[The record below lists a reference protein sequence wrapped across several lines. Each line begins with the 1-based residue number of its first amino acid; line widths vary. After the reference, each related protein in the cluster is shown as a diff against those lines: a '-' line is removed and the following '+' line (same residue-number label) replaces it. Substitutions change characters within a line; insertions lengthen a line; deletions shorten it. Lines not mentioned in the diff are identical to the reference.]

1 MSYILKKLRLTS
13 LFLLIPNLKSQVI
26 YLLFLSLFV
35 SFLDLIGITF
45 IGSFII
51 ILLDNKKN
59 ILFDIQIFNLLIVK
73 DYIYIFAFFIIIIF
87 FFKNLLSYKINKKI
101 IFFCYE
107 QQDVIR
113 TIFLKSYYRDLQS
126 VQLNSYEED
135 ISLIMD
141 YVKRITE
148 SYLVFFLKLINDS
161 IIIVSILFFLLY
173 FNFLFTSILIVIIFF
188 SYYLYVFAYRK
199 KIYYLGAVV
208 KNSIQELFGKINFL
222 LNAKK
227 EIKLFG
233 NEDEFIE
240 DFSAASKVNTNAV
253 KNFYALGALPRYYI
267 EFSMVILLMTLT
279 FSIILFKGNNLQA
292 YSVIGVYAA
301 AIARVAPLL
310 NTAVQAV
317 NFLWGHSAILD
328 EAKILFERQMQSNE
342 IKSDKELNIIKNKL
356 PQTYIKQIQINN
368 LDFFYGSNQIFSK
381 VNLKINSGKIY
392 GIYGASGAGKTTFI
406 NLLIGYHK
414 PTGGDIFFIDQ
425 DNNFI
430 KDNRFA
436 YVSVIP
442 QEIILMNHSI
452 KRNVAMT
459 LNDEHINLSKVNKSL
474 LDADINDLN
483 LKIKNIYEFKIEQF
497 GKNLSGGER
506 QRVAIAR
513 ALYRNSR
520 ILVLDEPFSSLDEE
534 SENKLIDSL
543 NKIKKDKIIIII
555 SHKKNNFLKFD
566 EIIEVNKNNYSAIK
580 INSIL

>member
-73 DYIYIFAFFIIIIF
+73 NYIYIFAFFIIIIF

-148 SYLVFFLKLINDS
+148 TYLVFFLKLINDS

-267 EFSMVILLMTLT
+267 EFSMIILLMTLS

-317 NFLWGHSAILD
+317 NFLWGNSAILD

-566 EIIEVNKNNYSAIK
+566 EIIEVNKNKYSAIK

>member
-1 MSYILKKLRLTS
+1 
-13 LFLLIPNLKSQVI
+13 
-26 YLLFLSLFV
+26 V

-73 DYIYIFAFFIIIIF
+73 NYIYIFAFFIIIIF

-148 SYLVFFLKLINDS
+148 TYLVFFLKLINDS

-267 EFSMVILLMTLT
+267 EFSMIILLMTLS

-317 NFLWGHSAILD
+317 NFLWGNSAILD

-566 EIIEVNKNNYSAIK
+566 EIIEVNKNKYSAIK